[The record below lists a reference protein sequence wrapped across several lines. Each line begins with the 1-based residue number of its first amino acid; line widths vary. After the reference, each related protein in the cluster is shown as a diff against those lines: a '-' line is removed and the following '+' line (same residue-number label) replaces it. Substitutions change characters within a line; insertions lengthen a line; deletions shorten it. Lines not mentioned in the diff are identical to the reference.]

1 MAAPNPDRDE
11 ALARDIWTISR
22 LNREVRA
29 VLEGSFPLLWVQGEV
44 SNLSQPASGHLYFT
58 LKDEAAQVRCAMF
71 RPRQRL
77 LKTRPVSGQQVMVR
91 ARVSLY
97 DARGDFQLIVEHL
110 EPAGEGL
117 WRLELERLKQR
128 LAAEGLFD
136 EAAKRPLPAF
146 PRQVGLITSPSGA
159 AVRDLTTVLA
169 RRLRSLPIVIY
180 PVAVQGEGAAAEI
193 ARALALAAER
203 AECDVLIL
211 ARGGGAYEDL
221 MAFNDERVVRAI
233 RAVPIPVVTG
243 IGHEID
249 ITLADLAADRRAPT
263 PSAAAE
269 LVSPSAEHL
278 VQRLVALQR
287 RLQSAVQRPVTAAR
301 QRLAAMAR
309 HLGLLHPAARLR
321 QQAQTLDDLERRLT
335 LAIQARL
342 DSDRRDLRTAI
353 LQLAARSPGP
363 RLAPL
368 RERTRWLGQRL
379 GRAIAQDLAARRTR
393 LAELARGLDALSP
406 LGTLS
411 RGYALVTRLP
421 DGALVRRAGDA
432 PPGTRVAARLAEG
445 QLTCR
450 VEASTEDE
458 HGSTTRSE

>member
-1 MAAPNPDRDE
+1 MTAQSDGDT
-11 ALARDIWTISR
+11 LARDIWTISR

-29 VLEGSFPLLWVQGEV
+29 VLEGSFPLLWIRGEL

-77 LKTRPVSGQQVMVR
+77 LAARPANGQQVLVR

-128 LAAEGLFD
+128 LATEGLFD
-136 EAAKRPLPAF
+136 EAAKRPLPTF

-159 AVRDLTTVLA
+159 AVRDLLTVLA
-169 RRLRSLPIVIY
+169 RRWRALPVVIY
-180 PVAVQGEGAAAEI
+180 PVAVQGEAAAGEI
-193 ARALALAAER
+193 AAALTLAGR
-203 AECDVLIL
+203 RGDCDVLIL

-221 MAFNDERVVRAI
+221 IAFNDERVVRAI
-233 RAVPIPVVTG
+233 RAVPLPVVTG
-243 IGHEID
+243 IGHEVD

-278 VQRLVALQR
+278 AQRLRALGN
-287 RLQSAVQRPVTAAR
+287 RLRTAVHRPLAGAR
-301 QRLAAMAR
+301 QRLAATTR

-321 QQAQTLDDLERRLT
+321 QQAQTLDERERRVA
-335 LAIQARL
+335 LAMHARL
-342 DSDRRDLRTAI
+342 DRHARDLRAATER
-353 LQLAARSPGP
+353 LAARSPAP

-368 RERTRWLGQRL
+368 GERTRWLRQRL
-379 GRAIAQDLAARRTR
+379 TRALAQGLAARRNR
-393 LAELARGLDALSP
+393 LAELAHGLDTLSP
-406 LGTLS
+406 LGTLN
-411 RGYALVTRLP
+411 RGYALLTRLP
-421 DGALVRRAGDA
+421 DGALVRRASDA
-432 PPGTRVAARLAEG
+432 PPGTRIAARLAEG

-450 VEASTEDE
+450 VETGADDE
-458 HGSTTRSE
+458 LGAATLPN